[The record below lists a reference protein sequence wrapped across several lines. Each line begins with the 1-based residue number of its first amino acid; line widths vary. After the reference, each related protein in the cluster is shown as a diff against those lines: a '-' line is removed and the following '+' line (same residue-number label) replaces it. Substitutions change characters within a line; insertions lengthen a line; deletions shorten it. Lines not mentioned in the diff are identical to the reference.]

1 MLLGTLTA
9 ILANGIAVT
18 ALAWTGLAVLNVA
31 YLFASTA
38 RLIIRGT
45 QRGDEG

>member
-1 MLLGTLTA
+1 MLLGTLAA

-31 YLFASTA
+31 YLFRQS
-38 RLIIRGT
+38 
-45 QRGDEG
+45 